1 MPPPSFRRV
10 VPCCAVVLCCAA
22 ALASSPALAQSPD
35 RALSAELRDGFY
47 SRINVL
53 GFGLY
58 QDVEED
64 SAINPG
70 NLLAL
75 PRNEAQVLLR
85 PDFNLTVRRLELG
98 IKPRY
103 ELSRRRIESQQSAG
117 LPVRQTDNGSHYFVN
132 EGFVRYRLTDTLLA
146 NGGREN
152 LQWGPAA
159 LASVSNPFNAN
170 NGRNN
175 PNLELP
181 GLDYV
186 RAVYVPTA
194 ALTVSAIANVGAGRL
209 DHVGPYAK
217 TYALKADYT
226 GEGHYASVLLSHRE
240 NAGSRI
246 GFFGGW
252 NVSDALLLHVE
263 GSADQAR
270 DRAPGTPSDRQVLAG
285 GAYTLESGASV
296 TTEFL
301 FNHSGCARG
310 PIADCLRARGTLTD
324 PRHPFNRRRYALL
337 QYVDTKIRSNIN
349 LVARLIRNLDD
360 DSTQYVLNL
369 EYELGDHWQLY
380 LIPTLYRGRADSE
393 LRSVLGKSLF
403 IGAAYTF

>member
-1 MPPPSFRRV
+1 MPPPSIRR
-10 VPCCAVVLCCAA
+10 AMLGCAA
-22 ALASSPALAQSPD
+22 ALACPLVLAQAAERS
-35 RALSAELRDGFY
+35 LSGELRDGFY

-75 PRNEAQVLLR
+75 PRHEAQVLLR
-85 PDFNLTVRRLELG
+85 PDFNLTFRRLELG
-98 IKPRY
+98 VKPRY
-103 ELSRRRIESQQSAG
+103 ELSRRRTEAQQPGDTG
-117 LPVRQTDNGSHYFVN
+117 LVRRTHNASHYFVN
-132 EGFVRYRLTDTLLA
+132 EGFVRYRLTDTLLVNA
-146 NGGREN
+146 GREN

-194 ALTVSAIANVGAGRL
+194 ALTISAIANVGAGRL
-209 DHVGPYAK
+209 EHVGPYAK

-240 NAGSRI
+240 NGGSRI

-252 NVSDALLLHVE
+252 NVSEALLLHVE
-263 GSADQAR
+263 GNADQAR
-270 DRAPGTPSDRQVLAG
+270 DRAAGTPSDRQLLAG
-285 GAYTLESGASV
+285 GAYTLENGASV
-296 TTEFL
+296 TAEFL

-310 PIADCLRARGTLTD
+310 PIADCLRLRGTLTD

-337 QYVDTKIRSNIN
+337 QYVDTKIRGNIN
-349 LVARLIRNLDD
+349 LVGRLIRNLDD

-380 LIPTLYRGRADSE
+380 LIPTLYRGRQQSE
-393 LRSVLGKSLF
+393 FRSLLGKSLF
-403 IGAAYTF
+403 VGAAYTF